1 MAHVETSPTLYGLM
15 AEFET
20 PTALVAAAERARL
33 EGYRQHGRVLA
44 HSHRGVERGARAS
57 PHAAA
62 DARAARAGF
71 SADLPGTGWNTGRQ
85 AIVYPMNVGG
95 RPFNSWPH
103 FIPVT
108 FETTVLGAALC
119 AFVGMWALNGLP
131 MPYHPV
137 FNVPAFARASR
148 DRFFLC
154 IETTDPRFDRHATRQ
169 VSREPASGGSVRSCS
184 VGFSAATRAR
194 ICHRVLGGRVQ
205 AGHARCA
212 PV

>member
-1 MAHVETSPTLYGLM
+1 MAHGETSSTLYGLM

-33 EGYRQHGRVLA
+33 EGYRNMDAYSPIPIEELSEALGLRRTRLPMLVLA
-44 HSHRGVERGARAS
+44 GGIFGGL
-57 PHAAA
+57 
-62 DARAARAGF
+62 AGF
-71 SADLPGTGWNTGRQ
+71 GLEYWTQ
-85 AIVYPMNVGG
+85 AIEYPMNVGG

-119 AFVGMWALNGLP
+119 AFVGMWARNKLP

-154 IETTDPRFDRHATRQ
+154 IERTDPRFDHHATARFLQ
-169 VSREPASGGSVRSCS
+169 SLHPVGVSEVVP
-184 VGFSAATRAR
+184 
-194 ICHRVLGGRVQ
+194 
-205 AGHARCA
+205 
-212 PV
+212 